1 MVVGSVLGNFPKVKN
16 ENCSTATFNCVPKKT
31 ENEQQ
36 EEQNHT
42 LAVFHCYFSVSVL
55 KFKKTG
61 LQTDDLPGK
70 INKIK
75 CMLITSINQV
85 VPQI

>member
-1 MVVGSVLGNFPKVKN
+1 MKTAAQQHLIVSQKN
-16 ENCSTATFNCVPKKT
+16 
-31 ENEQQ
+31 QQ

-42 LAVFHCYFSVSVL
+42 LAGFHCYFSVSVL

-75 CMLITSINQV
+75 RMLITSINQV